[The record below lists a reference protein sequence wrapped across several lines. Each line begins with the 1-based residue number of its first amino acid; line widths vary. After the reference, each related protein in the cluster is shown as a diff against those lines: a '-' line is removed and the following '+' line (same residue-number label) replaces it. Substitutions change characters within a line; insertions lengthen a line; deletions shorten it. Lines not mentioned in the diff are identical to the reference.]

1 LQQAIVNRILGA
13 VMIRSVAGLVFTV
26 AVFSALPAWAQT
38 QPVRSPRIESAE
50 YARVQ
55 QRLRQGWNTWDTQSV
70 TTHVLLPEGLA
81 VRVGFLDK
89 SRENQ
94 DAFLPTAFIGE
105 LDPNAEKVFPGP
117 HAFDGSYTD
126 LKLAWRGRSFRIQ
139 SGHDGDDLV
148 LLVTPLDSVAS
159 GGPLPTTVVFSVGF
173 LWNRLGSVAKLKSR
187 IEAHAGARDTS
198 FFMDGV
204 ETTAFNAPLSGPY
217 FAVDLNKAVAL
228 ATGKP
233 RSVAEVE
240 GVLARQR
247 AAFEDSNK
255 KAGAAASIADPI
267 QTVLGWDTIYD
278 PEHDRVISPVSRLW
292 SKGWGGYVLFDWD
305 TFFASSMASIG
316 DRDLAYADALET
328 LNELTPAGFVPNY
341 ARGGEWKS
349 GDRSEPPVG
358 AITVLGLYE
367 KFHEK
372 WLLQAAFPR
381 LLAWNRWWA
390 EHRDEQ
396 GYLVWGSDRHGQP
409 EVLDDD
415 SRGTLQGARFESGL
429 DNSPMYDD
437 VPFDEKSGHMMLA
450 DVGLMGLYIADCNA
464 LATIATAI
472 GKTAEAAEL
481 HERSIRY
488 NEKLVTL
495 WDEKTGIFLN
505 KDLVTGK
512 FNPRISPT
520 NFYPLISRTATA
532 QQADRMIREHL
543 DNPAE
548 FGGEFVLPSIAR
560 NDPAYKDQDYWRG
573 RVWGPMNY
581 LVYLGLRNY
590 REPEARKELAE
601 KSLRLFLKEW
611 QQNGHVHENYNAT
624 LGSGDDVKNSDRFY
638 HWGALLGY
646 ITYLEQTEPAS
657 ATP

>member
-1 LQQAIVNRILGA
+1 
-13 VMIRSVAGLVFTV
+13 
-26 AVFSALPAWAQT
+26 
-38 QPVRSPRIESAE
+38 
-50 YARVQ
+50 
-55 QRLRQGWNTWDTQSV
+55 V

-81 VRVGFLDK
+81 VRVGFFDK

-94 DAFLPTAFIGE
+94 DAFLQTAFIGQ

-126 LKLAWRGRSFRIQ
+126 LKLAWRGRSFRVQ
-139 SGHDGDDLV
+139 SGHEGADLV
-148 LLVTPLDSVAS
+148 LLVTPLEPVAS
-159 GGPLPTTVVFSVGF
+159 EGPLPTTVVFSIGF
-173 LWNRLGSVAKLKSR
+173 LWNRPGTVAKSQGR
-187 IEAHAGARDTS
+187 IGAHAEGLDTDFFVDGA
-198 FFMDGV
+198 
-204 ETTAFNAPLSGPY
+204 ETTAFNAPLAGPY
-217 FAVDLNKAVAL
+217 FAVDLD
-228 ATGKP
+228 
-233 RSVAEVE
+233 RSVALSSGKARSIAEVE
-240 GVLARQR
+240 RILERQR
-247 AAFEDSNK
+247 AAYEESNR

-390 EHRDEQ
+390 EHRDVQ
-396 GYLVWGSDRHGQP
+396 GYLVWGSDRHGKP
-409 EVLDDD
+409 EVIDDD

-464 LATIATAI
+464 LATMATTL
-472 GKTAEAAEL
+472 GKTSEAAEL
-481 HERSIRY
+481 RDRSTRY
-488 NEKLVTL
+488 NAKLATL
-495 WDEKTGIFLN
+495 WDDRSGMFLN
-505 KDLVTGK
+505 RNLVTGQ

-532 QQADRMIREHL
+532 RQADRMIREHL
-543 DNPAE
+543 ENPDE

-560 NDPAYKDQDYWRG
+560 NDAAYKDQDYWRG

-590 REPEARKELAE
+590 NQPEARKELAE
-601 KSLRLFLKEW
+601 KSLHLFLKEW

-646 ITYLEQTEPAS
+646 ITYLEQTAPVS
-657 ATP
+657 TTP